1 MPIPLFTELA
11 LSGNLTP
18 NYDIGAAFHSESLL
32 DGKLG
37 YAVGVFNGAVD
48 NGSIDSDVDGNKE
61 LAARI
66 FANPWK
72 GGDIALLDGL
82 GIGFAATAGNKDGT
96 RPGQS
101 IPARL

>member
-1 MPIPLFTELA
+1 M
-11 LSGNLTP
+11 
-18 NYDIGAAFHSESLL
+18 

-48 NGSIDSDVDGNKE
+48 NGSIDSDMDGNKE

-82 GIGFAATAGNKDGT
+82 GIGFAATAGNKEGTGPDGQYLPSYKT
-96 RPGQS
+96 FGQQTFFQIS
-101 IPARL
+101 HRCDC